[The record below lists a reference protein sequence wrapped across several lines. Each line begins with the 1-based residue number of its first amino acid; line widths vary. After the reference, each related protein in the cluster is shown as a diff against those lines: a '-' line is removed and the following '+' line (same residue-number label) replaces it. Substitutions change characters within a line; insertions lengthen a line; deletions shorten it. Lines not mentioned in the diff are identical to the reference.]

1 MAPVCKRW
9 RRLAILSW
17 KSLKRLSFENMF
29 KSIFRA
35 GKHGELW
42 CSVCRER
49 VKGGR
54 GEGKGKG
61 NGSICIQ

>member
-1 MAPVCKRW
+1 MPRP
-9 RRLAILSW
+9 
-17 KSLKRLSFENMF
+17 SLHKMEGINMF

-54 GEGKGKG
+54 GEGKGAYVY
-61 NGSICIQ
+61 NES